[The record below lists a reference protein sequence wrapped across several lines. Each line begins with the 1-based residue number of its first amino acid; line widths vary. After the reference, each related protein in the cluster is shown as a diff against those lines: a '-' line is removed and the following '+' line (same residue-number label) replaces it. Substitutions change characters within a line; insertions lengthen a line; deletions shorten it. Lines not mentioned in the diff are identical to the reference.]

1 MIKGTIKIRK
11 VVMAIQATFPVLQ
24 MSFLETKAAS
34 RATCLPLEMMVVEVI
49 LERMLESAL
58 EADRLSGRETMPRL
72 GLAAMVYYEG
82 KCVFV
87 GRFLFSSP
95 NIGDSSKVN
104 GEVKGDDPKSDDPQ
118 GTSPIIIPGSK
129 EDQESTRE
137 IETAFNASDTS
148 IRAGKG
154 KDADIPILVTPQEG
168 ERTLPSGNS
177 TQDKN
182 VIEEG
187 KGADSVNSEMAP
199 ALDNII
205 CNSLKKIRVTNKRKR
220 EENEWKVQS
229 LPTFVCP
236 SLGFVLNRRYVV
248 DFGFVPGFYPGLLCM
263 WFLWF

>member
-1 MIKGTIKIRK
+1 MKECWYEEALFKRASTYGPWLRVEIKGKKKLGR
-11 VVMAIQATFPVLQ
+11 
-24 MSFLETKAAS
+24 S
-34 RATCLPLEMMVVEVI
+34 I
-49 LERMLESAL
+49 LFDRITSGSA
-58 EADRLSGRETMPRL
+58 
-72 GLAAMVYYEG
+72 
-82 KCVFV
+82 
-87 GRFLFSSP
+87 P

-220 EENEWKVQS
+220 EENECEADFEFFSCAKRKALHDGNGVP
-229 LPTFVCP
+229 LFDEEGP
-236 SLGFVLNRRYVV
+236 SLDQNHQLLEGRFNPCPLLFAPVW
-248 DFGFVPGFYPGLLCM
+248 GLS
-263 WFLWF
+263 